1 MMKKLTKIA
10 LACSVLVTISA
21 INIQVQAQEKR
32 LLTLDDQFA
41 FRQISDPQLSPS
53 GDWIAYT
60 VTNTDLK
67 NDTQN
72 SHIYMTSWDASR
84 TLHLT
89 NGNDSEYNPRFS
101 PDGKYL
107 AFRSSRESGKQQIW
121 LLNLAGGE
129 AEKISDFAGDVSD
142 FVWSGDS
149 RQLAVIAEEPVPETP
164 FNGKTPPPI
173 VIDQFHFLED
183 GVGFIGKSREHL
195 YVLDLATRKADILTP
210 GSFNEYL
217 PAWSPDNKNIAFVSK
232 HGQESD
238 RNNNW
243 DLYAIAAQSG
253 AKARQLTTF
262 IGPDSAPDWD
272 SRPVWSPDGKSIAY
286 LQGGSPKLIEYAVH
300 HLAIIPAEGGIPRLL
315 TANLDRNVAKPRF
328 TTDGK
333 SILFLIEDD
342 GNVHL
347 AKIPVTGGKIE
358 RFLAGR
364 QEISKFDVGRDGK
377 IALLS
382 STPQQPNAVFAF
394 NGKNLRLISHQN
406 DRLLAQLNLA
416 TTDEISFRSKDGTE
430 IHGFLV
436 KPPHYQLRKQYPTL
450 LMLHGGPVGQFTN
463 QFIFNWQ
470 LFAAKGYVV
479 VGVNPRGSSGRGEA
493 FSKAIYADWGNKDA
507 QDIIAGAD
515 YAIATGIAASS
526 RLGIGGWS
534 YGGMLTNYT
543 IAQDR
548 RFQAAVSGAGES
560 NILAT
565 YGTDEY
571 IDDYEQELG
580 VPWKNLGVWLRIS
593 FPFLHADRIVTPTL
607 FMGGDRDF
615 SVPIHNSEQMY
626 QALKSLE
633 IDTQLV
639 VYPGQSHGISKPSY
653 QRDVLERY
661 LAWYDKYLTPSTAS
675 PIFEPK
681 LINKKSN

>member
-1 MMKKLTKIA
+1 MKKLRKIA
-10 LACSVLVTISA
+10 LTCSVSA
-21 INIQVQAQEKR
+21 MILAMNIQAQAQEKR

-41 FRQISDPQLSPS
+41 FRQISDPQLSPN

-60 VTNTDLK
+60 VTSTNLK
-67 NDTQN
+67 NDTRDN
-72 SHIYMTSWDASR
+72 DIYMTSWDAER

-89 NGNDSEYNPRFS
+89 NGKDSEYNPRFS
-101 PDGKYL
+101 PDGKYV
-107 AFRSSRESGKQQIW
+107 AFRSSRQSGKQQIW

-129 AEKISDFAGDVSD
+129 AEKISDFAGDVAD
-142 FVWSGDS
+142 FVWSPDS
-149 RQLAVIAEEPVPETP
+149 RRLAVIAEEPAAEIS

-173 VIDQFHFLED
+173 VIDLFHFQED
-183 GVGFIGKSREHL
+183 GVGFIDKSREHL
-195 YVLDLATRKADILTP
+195 YVFDLATRKADILTP
-210 GSFNEYL
+210 GQFNESL
-217 PAWSPDNKNIAFVSK
+217 PAWSPDSKNIAFVSK
-232 HGQESD
+232 RGEKSD

-243 DLYAIAAQSG
+243 DLYTVAAQSG

-262 IGPDSAPDWD
+262 EGPDSNPDWG
-272 SRPVWSPDGKSIAY
+272 SRPAWSPDGKSIAY
-286 LQGGSPKLIEYAVH
+286 LQGGSPKLIEYAVY
-300 HLAIIPAEGGIPRLL
+300 HLAVIPAEGGTPRLL
-315 TANLDRNVAKPRF
+315 TSTLDRNVVKPRF

-347 AKIPVTGGKIE
+347 AKIPVAGGKIE
-358 RFLAGR
+358 RLLAGR
-364 QEISKFDVGRDGK
+364 RNVSTFDLGRDDK

-382 STPQQPNAVFAF
+382 STPQEPNEVFAF
-394 NGKNLRLISHQN
+394 NGKDLRPLSHQN
-406 DRLLAQLNLA
+406 DKLLTQLNLA
-416 TTDEISFRSKDGTE
+416 TTDEISFKSKDGTE
-430 IHGFLV
+430 VHGFLV
-436 KPPHYQLRKQYPTL
+436 KPPNFQPGKKYPTL

-463 QFIFNWQ
+463 QFMFNWQ
-470 LFAAKGYVV
+470 LFATRGYVV
-479 VGVNPRGSSGRGEA
+479 VAVNPRGSSGRGEA

-515 YAIATGIAASS
+515 YAIATGIADPS

-543 IAQDR
+543 IAQDT
-548 RFQAAVSGAGES
+548 RFKAAVSGASAS

-571 IDDYEQELG
+571 IYDYEQELG
-580 VPWKNLGVWLRIS
+580 VPWKNIDTWLRIS

-607 FMGGDRDF
+607 FMGGDKDV
-615 SVPIHNSEQMY
+615 SVPLHNSEQMY
-626 QALKSLE
+626 QALKSLG

-653 QRDVLERY
+653 QRDVLERH
-661 LAWYDKYLTPSTAS
+661 LAWYDKYLIPSAATTG
-675 PIFEPK
+675 K
-681 LINKKSN
+681 

>member
-1 MMKKLTKIA
+1 MKKLTKIA
-10 LACSVLVTISA
+10 LISA
-21 INIQVQAQEKR
+21 VLAMTLGINISAQAQEKR
-32 LLTLDDQFA
+32 LLTLEDQFA
-41 FRQISDPQLSPS
+41 FRQISDPQLSPT

-67 NDTQN
+67 NETQDK
-72 SHIYMTSWDASR
+72 HIYMTSWDASR

-89 NGNDSEYNPRFS
+89 NGKDSEYNPRFS

-107 AFRSSRESGKQQIW
+107 AFISSRESGKQQIW

-129 AEKISDFAGDVSD
+129 AEKISDFADGVSD

-149 RQLAVIAEEPVPETP
+149 KRLAVIASEPAPETP

-173 VIDQFHFLED
+173 VIDLFHFQEN
-183 GVGFIGKSREHL
+183 GVGFIDKSREHL
-195 YVLDLATRKADILTP
+195 YVLDLATRKTEILTP
-210 GSFNEYL
+210 GSFNESL
-217 PAWSPDNKNIAFVSK
+217 PAWSSDSKNIAFVSK
-232 HGQESD
+232 RGENSE

-243 DLYAIAAQSG
+243 DLYVIAAQPG

-262 IGPDSAPDWD
+262 SGPDSDPDWG
-272 SRPVWSPDGKSIAY
+272 SRPAWSPDGKSIAY
-286 LQGGSPKLIEYAVH
+286 LQGGSPKLIEYAVY
-300 HLAIIPAEGGIPRLL
+300 HLAVIPALGGTPRLL
-315 TANLDRNVAKPRF
+315 TSSLDRNVVKPHF
-328 TTDGK
+328 TKDGK

-347 AKIPVTGGKIE
+347 AKIPVAGGKIE
-358 RFLAGR
+358 RLLAGR
-364 QEISKFDVGRDGK
+364 RNISNFDLGRDDK

-382 STPQQPNAVFAF
+382 STPQQPSEVFAF
-394 NGKNLRLISHQN
+394 KGKDLRPLSHQN
-406 DRLLAQLNLA
+406 DQLLAQLNLA
-416 TTDEISFRSKDGTE
+416 TTNEITFDSKDGTE

-436 KPPHYQLRKQYPTL
+436 KPPNFQSGKKYPTL

-463 QFIFNWQ
+463 QFMFNWQ
-470 LFAAKGYVV
+470 LFAAHGYVV

-515 YAIATGIAASS
+515 YAIASGIASPS

-543 IAQDR
+543 IAQDT
-548 RFQAAVSGAGES
+548 RFKAAVSGASES

-571 IDDYEQELG
+571 IYDVEQELG
-580 VPWKNLGVWLRIS
+580 VPWKNLNTWLRIS
-593 FPFLHADRIVTPTL
+593 FPFLHADRIVTPTIFL
-607 FMGGDRDF
+607 GGDKDG
-615 SVPIHNSEQMY
+615 SVPLQNSEQMY
-626 QALKSLE
+626 QALKSLG

-661 LAWYDKYLTPSTAS
+661 LAWYDKYLIPSTTTTG
-675 PIFEPK
+675 K
-681 LINKKSN
+681 

>member
-1 MMKKLTKIA
+1 MKKLIKIA
-10 LACSVLVTISA
+10 LTCGVSTMILAM
-21 INIQVQAQEKR
+21 NIQAQAQEKR
-32 LLTLDDQFA
+32 LLTLDDQFT
-41 FRQISDPQLSPS
+41 FRQISDPQLSPN

-60 VTNTDLK
+60 VTNTNLK
-67 NDTQN
+67 NDTRDN
-72 SHIYMTSWDASR
+72 DIYMTSWDAER

-89 NGNDSEYNPRFS
+89 NGKDSEYNPRFS

-107 AFRSSRESGKQQIW
+107 AFRSSRQSGKQQIW

-129 AEKISDFAGDVSD
+129 AEKISDFAGDVAD
-142 FVWSGDS
+142 FVWSPDS
-149 RQLAVIAEEPVPETP
+149 RRLAVIAEEPAAETS

-173 VIDQFHFLED
+173 VIDLFHFQED
-183 GVGFIGKSREHL
+183 GVGFIDKSREHL
-195 YVLDLATRKADILTP
+195 YTLDLATRKADILTP
-210 GSFNEYL
+210 GQFNESL
-217 PAWSPDNKNIAFVSK
+217 PAWSPDSKNIAFVSK
-232 HGQESD
+232 RGEKSD

-243 DLYAIAAQSG
+243 DLYTVAAQSG

-262 IGPDSAPDWD
+262 EGPDSNPDWG
-272 SRPVWSPDGKSIAY
+272 SRPAWSPDGKSIAY
-286 LQGGSPKLIEYAVH
+286 LQGGSPKLIEYAVY
-300 HLAIIPAEGGIPRLL
+300 HLAVIPAEGGTPRLL
-315 TANLDRNVAKPRF
+315 TSTLDRNVVKPRF

-347 AKIPVTGGKIE
+347 AKIPVAGGKIE
-358 RFLAGR
+358 RLLAGR
-364 QEISKFDVGRDGK
+364 RNVSTFDLGRDDK

-382 STPQQPNAVFAF
+382 STPQEPNEVFAF
-394 NGKNLRLISHQN
+394 NGKDLRPLSHQN
-406 DRLLAQLNLA
+406 DQLLTQLNLA
-416 TTDEISFRSKDGTE
+416 TTDEISFKSKDGTE
-430 IHGFLV
+430 VHGFLV
-436 KPPHYQLRKQYPTL
+436 KPPNFQPGKKYPTL

-463 QFIFNWQ
+463 QFMFNWQ
-470 LFAAKGYVV
+470 LFATRGYVV
-479 VGVNPRGSSGRGEA
+479 IAVNPRGSSGRGEA

-515 YAIATGIAASS
+515 YAIATGIADPL

-543 IAQDR
+543 IAQDT
-548 RFQAAVSGAGES
+548 RFKAAVSGASAS

-571 IDDYEQELG
+571 IYDYEQELG
-580 VPWKNLGVWLRIS
+580 VPWKNLDTWLRIS

-607 FMGGDRDF
+607 FMGGDKDV
-615 SVPIHNSEQMY
+615 SVPLHNSEQMY
-626 QALKSLE
+626 QALKSLG

-653 QRDVLERY
+653 QRDVLERH
-661 LAWYDKYLTPSTAS
+661 LAWYDKYLIPSAATTG
-675 PIFEPK
+675 K
-681 LINKKSN
+681 

>member
-1 MMKKLTKIA
+1 MKKLTKIA
-10 LACSVLVTISA
+10 LASSVLAMTLGIGISA
-21 INIQVQAQEKR
+21 QAQEKR
-32 LLTLDDQFA
+32 LLTIEDQFA
-41 FRQISDPQLSPS
+41 FRQISDPQLSPT

-67 NDTQN
+67 NDTQDN
-72 SHIYMTSWDASR
+72 HIYMTSWDASR

-89 NGNDSEYNPRFS
+89 NGKDSEYNPRFS

-107 AFRSSRESGKQQIW
+107 AFISSRESGKQQIW

-129 AEKISDFAGDVSD
+129 AEKISDFGGDVSD

-149 RQLAVIAEEPVPETP
+149 RRLAVIASEPAPETP

-173 VIDQFHFLED
+173 VIDLFHFQED
-183 GVGFIGKSREHL
+183 GVGFIDKSREHL
-195 YVLDLATRKADILTP
+195 YVLDLATRKTDILTP
-210 GSFNEYL
+210 GSFNESL
-217 PAWSPDNKNIAFVSK
+217 PAWSPDSKNIAFVSK
-232 HGQESD
+232 RGKNSD

-243 DLYAIAAQSG
+243 DLYVIAAQSR

-262 IGPDSAPDWD
+262 SGPDCDPDWG
-272 SRPVWSPDGKSIAY
+272 SRPAWSPDGKSIAY
-286 LQGGSPKLIEYAVH
+286 LQGGSPKLIEYAIY
-300 HLAIIPAEGGIPRLL
+300 HLAVIPALGGTPRVL
-315 TANLDRNVAKPRF
+315 TSSLDRNVVKPRF
-328 TTDGK
+328 TKDGK

-347 AKIPVTGGKIE
+347 AKIPVAGGKIE
-358 RFLAGR
+358 RLLAGR
-364 QEISKFDVGRDGK
+364 RNISNFDLGRDDK

-382 STPQQPNAVFAF
+382 STPQEPNEVFAF
-394 NGKNLRLISHQN
+394 KGKDLRSLSRQN
-406 DRLLAQLNLA
+406 DQLLVQLNLA
-416 TTDEISFRSKDGTE
+416 TTNEISFHSKDGTE

-436 KPPHYQLRKQYPTL
+436 KPPNFQSGKKYPTL

-463 QFIFNWQ
+463 QFMFNWQ

-515 YAIATGIAASS
+515 YAIATGIASPS

-543 IAQDR
+543 IAQDT
-548 RFQAAVSGAGES
+548 RFQAAVSGASAS

-571 IDDYEQELG
+571 IYDEEQELG
-580 VPWKNLGVWLRIS
+580 LPWENLDTWLRIS
-593 FPFLHADRIVTPTL
+593 FPFLHANRIVTPTIFL
-607 FMGGDRDF
+607 GGDKDG
-615 SVPIHNSEQMY
+615 SVPLHNSEQMY
-626 QALKSLE
+626 QALKSLG

-661 LAWYDKYLTPSTAS
+661 LAWYDKYLIPSTATTG
-675 PIFEPK
+675 K
-681 LINKKSN
+681 

>member
-1 MMKKLTKIA
+1 MKKVRKIA
-10 LACSVLVTISA
+10 LACSVSTMILA
-21 INIQVQAQEKR
+21 MNIQAQAQEKR

-41 FRQISDPQLSPS
+41 FRQISDPQLSPN

-67 NDTQN
+67 NETRDN
-72 SHIYMTSWDASR
+72 DIYMTSWDAER

-89 NGNDSEYNPRFS
+89 NGKDSEYNPRFS

-107 AFRSSRESGKQQIW
+107 AFRSSRQSGKQQIW

-129 AEKISDFAGDVSD
+129 AEKISNFAGDVAD
-142 FVWSGDS
+142 FVWSPDS
-149 RQLAVIAEEPVPETP
+149 QRLAVIAEEPAAETS

-173 VIDQFHFLED
+173 VIDLFHFQED
-183 GVGFIGKSREHL
+183 GVGFIDKSREHL
-195 YVLDLATRKADILTP
+195 YVFDLATRKADILTP
-210 GSFNEYL
+210 GQFNESL
-217 PAWSPDNKNIAFVSK
+217 PAWSPDSKNIAFVSK
-232 HGQESD
+232 RGEKSD

-243 DLYAIAAQSG
+243 DLYTIAAQSG

-262 IGPDSAPDWD
+262 EGPDSNPDWG
-272 SRPVWSPDGKSIAY
+272 SRPAWSPDGKSIAY
-286 LQGGSPKLIEYAVH
+286 LQGGSPKLIEYAVY
-300 HLAIIPAEGGIPRLL
+300 HLAVISAEGGTPRLL
-315 TANLDRNVAKPRF
+315 TSTLDRNVVKPRF

-347 AKIPVTGGKIE
+347 AKIPVAGGKIE
-358 RFLAGR
+358 RLLAGR
-364 QEISKFDVGRDGK
+364 RNISNFDLGRGDK

-382 STPQQPNAVFAF
+382 STPQEPNEVFAF
-394 NGKNLRLISHQN
+394 NGKDLRPLSHQN
-406 DRLLAQLNLA
+406 DKLLTQLNLA
-416 TTDEISFRSKDGTE
+416 TTDEISFKSKDGTE
-430 IHGFLV
+430 VHGFLV
-436 KPPHYQLRKQYPTL
+436 KPPNFQPGKKYPTL

-463 QFIFNWQ
+463 QFMFNWQ
-470 LFAAKGYVV
+470 LFATRGYVV
-479 VGVNPRGSSGRGEA
+479 VAVNPRGSSGRGEA

-507 QDIIAGAD
+507 QDIIAAAD
-515 YAIATGIAASS
+515 YAIATGIADAS

-543 IAQDR
+543 IAQDT
-548 RFQAAVSGAGES
+548 RFKAAVSGASAS

-571 IDDYEQELG
+571 IYDYEQELG
-580 VPWKNLGVWLRIS
+580 VPWKNLDTWLRIS

-607 FMGGDRDF
+607 FMGGDKDV
-615 SVPIHNSEQMY
+615 SVPLHNSEQMY
-626 QALKSLE
+626 QALKSLG

-653 QRDVLERY
+653 QRDVLERH
-661 LAWYDKYLTPSTAS
+661 LAWYDKYLTPSATTG
-675 PIFEPK
+675 K
-681 LINKKSN
+681 

>member
-1 MMKKLTKIA
+1 MTLG
-10 LACSVLVTISA
+10 
-21 INIQVQAQEKR
+21 INIPAQAQEKR
-32 LLTLDDQFA
+32 LLTLEDQFA
-41 FRQISDPQLSPS
+41 FRQISDPQLSPT

-67 NDTQN
+67 NDTQDN
-72 SHIYMTSWDASR
+72 HIYMTSWDASR
-84 TLHLT
+84 GLHLT
-89 NGNDSEYNPRFS
+89 NGKDSEYNPRFS

-107 AFRSSRESGKQQIW
+107 AFISSRESGKQQIW

-149 RQLAVIAEEPVPETP
+149 KRLAVIASQPTPETP

-173 VIDQFHFLED
+173 VIDVFHFLED
-183 GVGFIGKSREHL
+183 GVGFIDKSREHL
-195 YVLDLATRKADILTP
+195 YVLDLATRKTDILTP
-210 GSFNEYL
+210 GSFNESL
-217 PAWSPDNKNIAFVSK
+217 PAWSPDSKNIAFVSK
-232 HGQESD
+232 RGEDSE

-243 DLYAIAAQSG
+243 DLYVIAAQRG

-262 IGPDSAPDWD
+262 SGPDCDPDWG
-272 SRPVWSPDGKSIAY
+272 SRPAWSPDGKSIAY
-286 LQGGSPKLIEYAVH
+286 LQGGSPKLIEYAVY
-300 HLAIIPAEGGIPRLL
+300 HLAVIPALGGTPRLL
-315 TANLDRNVAKPRF
+315 TKSLDRNVVKPHF
-328 TTDGK
+328 TKDGK

-347 AKIPVTGGKIE
+347 AKIPVAGGKIE
-358 RFLAGR
+358 RLLAGR
-364 QEISKFDVGRDGK
+364 RNVSNFDLEGDDK

-382 STPQQPNAVFAF
+382 SMPQQPNEVFAF
-394 NGKNLRLISHQN
+394 KGKDLRPLSHQN
-406 DRLLAQLNLA
+406 DRLLVQLNLA
-416 TTDEISFRSKDGTE
+416 TTNEITFHSKDGTE

-436 KPPHYQLRKQYPTL
+436 KPPNFQSGKRYPTL

-463 QFIFNWQ
+463 QFMFNWQ

-515 YAIATGIAASS
+515 YAIATGIASPS

-543 IAQDR
+543 IAQDT
-548 RFQAAVSGAGES
+548 RFKAAVSGASES

-571 IDDYEQELG
+571 IYDEEQELG
-580 VPWKNLGVWLRIS
+580 VPWKSLNTWLRIS
-593 FPFLHADRIVTPTL
+593 FPFLHADRIVTPTIFL
-607 FMGGDRDF
+607 GGDKDG
-615 SVPIHNSEQMY
+615 SVPLHNSEQMY
-626 QALKSLE
+626 QALKSLG

-661 LAWYDKYLTPSTAS
+661 LAWYDKYLIPSTVTTR
-675 PIFEPK
+675 K
-681 LINKKSN
+681 

>member
-1 MMKKLTKIA
+1 MKKLRRIA
-10 LACSVLVTISA
+10 LTCSVSA
-21 INIQVQAQEKR
+21 MILAMNIQAQAQEKR

-41 FRQISDPQLSPS
+41 FRQISDPQLSPN

-60 VTNTDLK
+60 VTNTNLK
-67 NDTQN
+67 NDTRDN
-72 SHIYMTSWDASR
+72 DIYMTSWDAER

-89 NGNDSEYNPRFS
+89 NGKDSEYNPRFS

-107 AFRSSRESGKQQIW
+107 AFRSSRQSGKQQIW

-129 AEKISDFAGDVSD
+129 AEKISDFAGDVAD
-142 FVWSGDS
+142 FVWSPDS
-149 RQLAVIAEEPVPETP
+149 RRLAVIAEEPAAETS

-173 VIDQFHFLED
+173 VIDLFHFQED
-183 GVGFIGKSREHL
+183 GVGFIDKSREHL
-195 YVLDLATRKADILTP
+195 YVFDLATRKADILTP
-210 GSFNEYL
+210 GQFNESL
-217 PAWSPDNKNIAFVSK
+217 PAWSPDSKNIAFVSK
-232 HGQESD
+232 RGEKSD

-243 DLYAIAAQSG
+243 DLYTVAAQSG

-262 IGPDSAPDWD
+262 EGPDSNPDWG
-272 SRPVWSPDGKSIAY
+272 SRPAWSPDGKSIAY
-286 LQGGSPKLIEYAVH
+286 LQGGSPKLIEYAVY
-300 HLAIIPAEGGIPRLL
+300 HLAVIPAEGGTPRLL
-315 TANLDRNVAKPRF
+315 TSTLDRNVVKPRF

-347 AKIPVTGGKIE
+347 AKIPVAGGKIE
-358 RFLAGR
+358 RLLAGR
-364 QEISKFDVGRDGK
+364 RNVSTFDLGRDDK

-382 STPQQPNAVFAF
+382 STPQEPNEVFAF
-394 NGKNLRLISHQN
+394 NGKDLRPLSHQN
-406 DRLLAQLNLA
+406 DKLLTQLNLA
-416 TTDEISFRSKDGTE
+416 TTDEISFKSKDGTE

-436 KPPHYQLRKQYPTL
+436 KPPNFQPGKKYPTL

-463 QFIFNWQ
+463 QFMFNWQ
-470 LFAAKGYVV
+470 LFATRGYVV
-479 VGVNPRGSSGRGEA
+479 IAVNPRGSSGRGEA

-507 QDIIAGAD
+507 QDIIAGVN
-515 YAIATGIAASS
+515 YAIATGIADPL

-543 IAQDR
+543 IAQDT
-548 RFQAAVSGAGES
+548 RFKAAVSGASAS

-571 IDDYEQELG
+571 IYDYEQELG
-580 VPWKNLGVWLRIS
+580 VPWKNLDTWLRIS

-607 FMGGDRDF
+607 FMGGDKDV
-615 SVPIHNSEQMY
+615 SVPLHNSEQMY
-626 QALKSLE
+626 QALKSLG

-653 QRDVLERY
+653 QRDVLERH
-661 LAWYDKYLTPSTAS
+661 LAWYDKYLIPSATTG
-675 PIFEPK
+675 K
-681 LINKKSN
+681 

>member
-1 MMKKLTKIA
+1 MKKVRKIA
-10 LACSVLVTISA
+10 LACSVSTMILA
-21 INIQVQAQEKR
+21 MNIQAQAQEKR

-41 FRQISDPQLSPS
+41 FRQISDPQLSPN

-67 NDTQN
+67 NETRDN
-72 SHIYMTSWDASR
+72 DIYMTSWDAER

-89 NGNDSEYNPRFS
+89 NGKDSEYNPRFS

-107 AFRSSRESGKQQIW
+107 AFRSSRQSGKQQIW

-129 AEKISDFAGDVSD
+129 AEKISDFAGDVAD
-142 FVWSGDS
+142 FVWSPDS
-149 RQLAVIAEEPVPETP
+149 RRLAVIAEEPAAETS

-173 VIDQFHFLED
+173 VIDLFHFQED
-183 GVGFIGKSREHL
+183 GVGFIDKSREHL
-195 YVLDLATRKADILTP
+195 YVFDLATRKADILTP
-210 GSFNEYL
+210 GQFNESL
-217 PAWSPDNKNIAFVSK
+217 PAWSPDSKNIAFVSK
-232 HGQESD
+232 RGEKSD

-243 DLYAIAAQSG
+243 DLYTIAAQSG

-262 IGPDSAPDWD
+262 EGPDSNPDWG
-272 SRPVWSPDGKSIAY
+272 SRPAWSPDGKSIAY
-286 LQGGSPKLIEYAVH
+286 LQGGSPKLIEYAVY
-300 HLAIIPAEGGIPRLL
+300 HLAVIPAEGGTPRLL
-315 TANLDRNVAKPRF
+315 TSTLDRNVVKPRF

-347 AKIPVTGGKIE
+347 AKIPVAGGKIE
-358 RFLAGR
+358 RLLAGR
-364 QEISKFDVGRDGK
+364 RNVSTFDLGRDDK

-382 STPQQPNAVFAF
+382 STPQEPNEVFAF
-394 NGKNLRLISHQN
+394 NGKDLRPLSHQN
-406 DRLLAQLNLA
+406 DKLLTQLNLA
-416 TTDEISFRSKDGTE
+416 TTDEISFKSKDGTE

-436 KPPHYQLRKQYPTL
+436 KPPNFQPGKKYPTL

-463 QFIFNWQ
+463 QFMFNWQ
-470 LFAAKGYVV
+470 LFATRGYVV
-479 VGVNPRGSSGRGEA
+479 IAVNPRGSSGRGEA

-507 QDIIAGAD
+507 QDIIAGVN
-515 YAIATGIAASS
+515 YAIATGIADPL

-543 IAQDR
+543 IAQDT
-548 RFQAAVSGAGES
+548 RFKAAVSGASAS

-571 IDDYEQELG
+571 IYDYEQELG
-580 VPWKNLGVWLRIS
+580 VPWKNLDTWLRIS

-607 FMGGDRDF
+607 FMGGDKDV
-615 SVPIHNSEQMY
+615 SVPLHNSEQMY
-626 QALKSLE
+626 QALKSLG

-653 QRDVLERY
+653 QRDVLERH
-661 LAWYDKYLTPSTAS
+661 LAWYDKYLIPSATTG
-675 PIFEPK
+675 K
-681 LINKKSN
+681 